1 MSSDSLQP
9 VPPPVGTT
17 VHIYRGL
24 MDRATTWRNRIDA
37 PTNWAIISS
46 GTGASFALS
55 DPVRSHAVLLLMMLM
70 VFAFLTIEARRMR
83 YYDLWSSWVRLLET
97 EYFAPIVSS
106 NQVTID
112 ALWEQLIV
120 RDMDFPH
127 FKSGFRRMLI
137 RRLLDNYLAILLFL
151 LMVWLLKL
159 LLHERTDLP
168 PRLADTFVNRAT
180 VGPIPGWL
188 VLTVVL
194 TGYIVLF
201 IVVLIASR
209 RSGQSV
215 EVLSSERIL
224 QQLASPLQQ
233 PVSPDP
239 WHIRLV
245 NLYAQAH
252 DDEIE
257 RLDEHG

>member
-1 MSSDSLQP
+1 MPSSETAP
-9 VPPPVGTT
+9 VPPPIGTT

-46 GTGASFALS
+46 GTAVSFVLS
-55 DPVRSHAVLLLMMLM
+55 DPVRSHVVLLLMMFM
-70 VFAFLTIEARRMR
+70 MFAFLTIEARRMR

-97 EYFAPIVSS
+97 EYFAPIISN

-112 ALWEQLIV
+112 ALWEQMMV

-127 FKSGFRRMLI
+127 FKSDFKQMLI
-137 RRLLDNYLAILLFL
+137 RRLRDNYLAILLFL
-151 LMVWLLKL
+151 LMAWLLKL
-159 LLHERTDLP
+159 LFHERTDLP
-168 PRLADTFVNRAT
+168 PRLADNFVPRAT
-180 VGPIPGWL
+180 IGPIPGWL

-194 TGYIVLF
+194 TGYIMLF
-201 IVVLIASR
+201 VVVLVASR
-209 RSGQSV
+209 ESGQSV

-224 QQLASPLQQ
+224 QRLASPLQQ
-233 PVSPDP
+233 PVNPNP

-245 NLYAQAH
+245 NLYAQTH
-252 DDEIE
+252 DNDEIE
-257 RLDEHG
+257 HIE